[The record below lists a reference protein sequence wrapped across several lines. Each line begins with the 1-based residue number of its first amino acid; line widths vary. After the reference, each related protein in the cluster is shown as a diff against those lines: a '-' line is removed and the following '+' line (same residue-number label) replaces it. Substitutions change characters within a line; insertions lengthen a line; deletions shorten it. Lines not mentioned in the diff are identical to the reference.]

1 MIGAKFYVQIRKT
14 AVEQNF
20 YELQF
25 LKSLPLKLADL
36 PYLVALQMALC
47 YTDDWYRVIKQLSTT

>member
-1 MIGAKFYVQIRKT
+1 MIVAKFYVQISKT

-36 PYLVALQMALC
+36 PYLVALQMAL
-47 YTDDWYRVIKQLSTT
+47 